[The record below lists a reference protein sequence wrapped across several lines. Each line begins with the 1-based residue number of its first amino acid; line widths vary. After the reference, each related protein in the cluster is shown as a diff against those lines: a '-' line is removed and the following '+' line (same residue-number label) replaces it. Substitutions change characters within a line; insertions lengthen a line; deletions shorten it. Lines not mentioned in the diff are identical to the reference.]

1 MNSRESLESRGVDT
15 LINELKN
22 KGVSAGQ
29 DQAKKIVA
37 DAQER
42 AKFLI
47 NQAEL
52 EAQEIVRNAKISVAQ
67 EKAAAEEA
75 IRLAA
80 RDLILDMKSTLQHR
94 LTHDIQAVVSNHL
107 QSHEFVEKFVLAL
120 AGKVRNEMK
129 LDELES
135 FLIELP
141 ATAEEKEPVRIAE
154 KFAADGVGQWVSKAL
169 ADMIREG
176 VEFGTHSG
184 KGIRIQLQQGVIE
197 VDLTEEA
204 LTNLLLDRLQPRFRA
219 LLDAIWKEI

>member
-1 MNSRESLESRGVDT
+1 MNNREPLESQGVSS

-29 DQAKKIVA
+29 EEAKKIVA

-42 AKFLI
+42 ARFLI

-52 EAQEIVRNAKISVAQ
+52 EAEEILQNARINAKQ
-67 EKAAAEEA
+67 EQAAAEEA

-94 LTHDIQAVVSNHL
+94 LSHDIQSVVSNQL
-107 QSHEFVEKFVLAL
+107 QSQDFVEKFVLAL
-120 AGKVRNEMK
+120 ASKVRDEVK

-135 FLIELP
+135 FLIEMP
-141 ATAEEKEPVRIAE
+141 ATAADKEPVRIAE
-154 KFAADGVGQWVSKAL
+154 KFAEDGVGQWVSTSL
-169 ADMIREG
+169 AGMVREG
-176 VEFGTHSG
+176 VEFKSHSG
-184 KGIRIQLQQGVIE
+184 KGIKILLDQGVME

-204 LTNLLLDRLQPRFRA
+204 LTDLLLDRLQPRFRA
-219 LLDAIWKEI
+219 LLDAIWKEF